1 VVELSFHRPLE
12 AVEAAQEIAI
22 ESLCRV
28 REAKAESNRG
38 HGAMADRGWEVGH
51 TSGFHPNRRHFS
63 KEI

>member
-28 REAKAESNRG
+28 RQVKTEGKRG
-38 HGAMADRGWEVGH
+38 HGDMSDRAE
-51 TSGFHPNRRHFS
+51 
-63 KEI
+63 K